1 MTNKTLRSILVE
13 LADLPVRRW
22 IRYRQGLQEFARAL
36 TGPVT
41 EDSFV
46 ALMAEQI
53 ESLLRPCG
61 LAIVLAR
68 EQGAFDTVLAR
79 GDLADQILWR
89 PGTRFKALHPI
100 PAGLESKGC
109 LVDIAR
115 LLRQMPPS
123 QQEIWRQ
130 VQSSGVVLIVPMHLL
145 GRLVGWAAL
154 GPKRSRMR
162 YDQADRGFLAALGD
176 QSAVALGTAR
186 LQGEM
191 QQRCSELTMLA
202 AASSALSLSLD
213 LEQVLNTIVDSAL
226 KVIHCDKSAIFEL
239 SEDGETL
246 GLRLSRGLSEAYCE
260 ASRALPVDRSGRARA
275 VVTREPLIVADVFRE
290 PNVEGYHSLASQEG
304 YRAVID
310 LPLLARDGM
319 LGLLSVYYCDV
330 HHPTPVE
337 VEVLT
342 TFANQAAIAIANARL
357 YDSVTRERDR
367 ARDLYVQANAALAS
381 RVEELTAIEEISRRL
396 TASLDL
402 QQVMDV
408 VLEQSVQAARA
419 DRGVIWL
426 YDAER
431 QGLRPVAEEG
441 FSLIAHYQHELWPDS
456 LGITGRVARTGLP
469 ALVPDVDQDADYY
482 MGAES
487 TRSQL
492 SVPILHEGRSIGIIT
507 LESDRPNAFGVEH
520 LHFAELLADHAAIGI
535 HNAQLFQQAM
545 EGRDRL
551 QAILHSTRDAV
562 LVFDTHGYV
571 ILANRAVEEWFGP
584 GIKRLIDT
592 VSILDAVAAPDSF
605 LYRVTDLDPNRLAA
619 FLDSTDGGGDEGV
632 EMAFNFRQGSRHLYI
647 EATIAPVLNALG
659 DVFGWVTVMR
669 DMTRQR
675 ELERFREDLTSMVI
689 HNLQGP
695 LSAVISSLET
705 LLEMKEAGEEMADQ
719 LLSIALESGRKL
731 HSRIGTVLWLRRLE
745 DREIPLARHAA
756 PLSNVVENVL
766 DEYRAIANVSR
777 VTMRSVLPPDL
788 PCVLMDEE
796 VISRVLS
803 NLLDNALKFTP
814 AHGRIEV
821 RAVVEKAND
830 AEAIVCSVADTGPGI
845 AAQMRETIFHKFYQG
860 DDWIGKRRG
869 MGIGLHY
876 CKLAVEA
883 HGGRIWVDC
892 EEGQGSVFSFT
903 LPVGNDG

>member
-1 MTNKTLRSILVE
+1 MTNKTLRSILVD
-13 LADLPVRRW
+13 LAGLPGRRW
-22 IRYRQGLQEFARAL
+22 NRYRQGLQEFSRAL
-36 TGPVT
+36 TGLVT
-41 EDSFV
+41 DDSLV

-61 LAIVLAR
+61 VAIVLAQ
-68 EQGAFDTVLAR
+68 EQGSFDSVLVR
-79 GDLADQILWR
+79 GDLADQPLWR
-89 PGTRFKALHPI
+89 PGSRFKSLHPI
-100 PAGLESKGC
+100 PANLASKDC
-109 LVDIAR
+109 LVDVAR
-115 LLRQMPPS
+115 LLSQVPPS

-130 VQSSGVVLIVPMHLL
+130 VQSSGVVLIVPMHL
-145 GRLVGWAAL
+145 RDCLVGWAAL
-154 GPKRSRMR
+154 GPKRSRLG
-162 YDQADRGFLAALGD
+162 YDQADCGFLAALGD
-176 QSAVALGTAR
+176 QSAVALGTAQLR
-186 LQGEM
+186 GEM
-191 QQRCSELTMLA
+191 QQRSSELAMLA
-202 AASSALSLSLD
+202 AASSALSSSLD
-213 LEQVLNTIVDSAL
+213 LEQVLHTIVDSAI

-239 SEDGETL
+239 SEDGTTL
-246 GLRLSRGLSEAYCE
+246 NLRLSRGLSDAYCE
-260 ASRALPVDRSGRARA
+260 ASHALPVDATGRARV
-275 VVTREPLIVADVFRE
+275 VVTREPLIVADVFLE
-290 PNVEGYHSLASQEG
+290 PNVEGYHALTRQEG

-310 LPLLARDGM
+310 LPLLARDGL
-319 LGLLSVYYCDV
+319 LGILSVYFCDV
-330 HHPTPVE
+330 HHPSDVE
-337 VEVLT
+337 MEVLT

-367 ARDLYVQANAALAS
+367 ARDLYVQTNAALAA

-431 QGLRPVAEEG
+431 RGLRPVAEAG
-441 FSLIAHYQHELWPDS
+441 FCLIGHYQEQLWPDAR
-456 LGITGRVARTGLP
+456 GITGRVARTGLP
-469 ALVPDVDQDADYY
+469 AVVPDVSQDADYY
-482 MGAES
+482 LGVES

-507 LESDRPNAFGVEH
+507 LESDRPNAFAVEH
-520 LHFAELLADHAAIGI
+520 LQFAELLADHAAIGI

-551 QAILHSTRDAV
+551 QAILNSTRDAV
-562 LVFDTHGYV
+562 IVFDTRGYV

-584 GIKRLIDT
+584 GIRRLIT
-592 VSILDAVAAPDSF
+592 SQSIRDVVAVPESF
-605 LYRVTDLDPNRLAA
+605 LYRVTDLDPNNLSAY
-619 FLDSTDGGGDEGV
+619 LDSTYGGEEGV
-632 EMAFNFRQGSRHLYI
+632 ELAFHFRQGSRQLYL
-647 EATIAPVLNALG
+647 EATVASVLNAVG
-659 DVFGWVTVMR
+659 EAFGWVAVLR

-705 LLEMKEAGEEMADQ
+705 LLEMKDVGEDVSDQ

-745 DREIPLARHAA
+745 DRQIPLARHAA
-756 PLSNVVENVL
+756 PLDDVVDNVL
-766 DEYRAIANVSR
+766 AEYRAMANVSR
-777 VTMRSVLPPDL
+777 VTVSSALPPDL
-788 PCVLMDEE
+788 PCVFMDEE

-821 RAVVEKAND
+821 RAVVETADDAKAV
-830 AEAIVCSVADTGPGI
+830 VCSVADTGPGI
-845 AAQMRETIFHKFYQG
+845 AEQMRETIFHKFYQG
-860 DDWIGKRRG
+860 DDWIGRRRG

-883 HGGRIWVDC
+883 HGGRIWVEC
-892 EEGQGSVFSFT
+892 EEGQGSIFSFT
-903 LPVGNDG
+903 LPVDNDG

>member
-1 MTNKTLRSILVE
+1 
-13 LADLPVRRW
+13 
-22 IRYRQGLQEFARAL
+22 
-36 TGPVT
+36 
-41 EDSFV
+41 
-46 ALMAEQI
+46 
-53 ESLLRPCG
+53 
-61 LAIVLAR
+61 
-68 EQGAFDTVLAR
+68 
-79 GDLADQILWR
+79 
-89 PGTRFKALHPI
+89 
-100 PAGLESKGC
+100 
-109 LVDIAR
+109 
-115 LLRQMPPS
+115 
-123 QQEIWRQ
+123 
-130 VQSSGVVLIVPMHLL
+130 
-145 GRLVGWAAL
+145 
-154 GPKRSRMR
+154 
-162 YDQADRGFLAALGD
+162 
-176 QSAVALGTAR
+176 
-186 LQGEM
+186 
-191 QQRCSELTMLA
+191 
-202 AASSALSLSLD
+202 
-213 LEQVLNTIVDSAL
+213 
-226 KVIHCDKSAIFEL
+226 
-239 SEDGETL
+239 
-246 GLRLSRGLSEAYCE
+246 
-260 ASRALPVDRSGRARA
+260 
-275 VVTREPLIVADVFRE
+275 VFRE
-290 PNVEGYHSLASQEG
+290 PNVGGYHTLARQEG

-337 VEVLT
+337 LEVLT

-402 QQVMDV
+402 QQVMNV

-431 QGLRPVAEEG
+431 RGLRPVAEEG
-441 FSLIAHYQHELWPDS
+441 FSLIGRYQHQLWPDS

-469 ALVPDVDQDADYY
+469 AVVPDVGQDADYY
-482 MGAES
+482 MGVES

-507 LESDRPNAFGVEH
+507 LESDRPNAFAVEH

-551 QAILHSTRDAV
+551 QAILNSTRDAV
-562 LVFDTHGYV
+562 IVFDTRGYV
-571 ILANRAVEEWFGP
+571 LLANRAVEEWFGP

-592 VSILDAVAAPDSF
+592 ESILDAVAAPESF
-605 LYRVTDLDPNRLAA
+605 LYRLTDLDPDGLSAY
-619 FLDSTDGGGDEGV
+619 LDSTNGGGDEGI
-632 EMAFNFRQGSRHLYI
+632 EMAFHFRQGSRHLYI

-695 LSAVISSLET
+695 LAAVISSLET
-705 LLEMKEAGEEMADQ
+705 LLEMKEATEEVADQ

-745 DREIPLARHAA
+745 DRQIPLARHAA
-756 PLSNVVENVL
+756 PLSSVVDNVL
-766 DEYRAIANVSR
+766 DEYRAMANVSR
-777 VTMRSVLPPDL
+777 VTMYSVLPPDL
-788 PCVLMDEE
+788 PCVFMDEE

-821 RAVVEKAND
+821 RALVETAD
-830 AEAIVCSVADTGPGI
+830 DTEAVVCSVADTGPGI
-845 AAQMRETIFHKFYQG
+845 AEQMRETIFHKFYQG
-860 DDWIGKRRG
+860 DDWIGRRRG

-892 EEGQGSVFSFT
+892 DEGQGSVFSFT
-903 LPVGNDG
+903 LPVDNDG